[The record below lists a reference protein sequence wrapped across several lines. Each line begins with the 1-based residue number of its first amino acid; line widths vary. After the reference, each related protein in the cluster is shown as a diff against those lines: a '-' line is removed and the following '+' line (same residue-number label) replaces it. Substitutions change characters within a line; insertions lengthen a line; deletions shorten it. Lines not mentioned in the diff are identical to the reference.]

1 MPPLGAAV
9 KELRSSALGR
19 PAAMSRL
26 GPAHVAVEMAEL
38 KPTGVSAASPNAT
51 PTQADKKLA
60 RMLCDDGE
68 PSLGR
73 DGGEPSLGS
82 LEAV

>member
-1 MPPLGAAV
+1 VQRKL
-9 KELRSSALGR
+9 
-19 PAAMSRL
+19 PAE
-26 GPAHVAVEMAEL
+26 VAEL
-38 KPTGVSAASPNAT
+38 KPTGGSAASPNASW
-51 PTQADKKLA
+51 TQADNKLA
-60 RMLCDDGE
+60 RILCDDGE

>member
-1 MPPLGAAV
+1 V
-9 KELRSSALGR
+9 RRTS
-19 PAAMSRL
+19 PAE
-26 GPAHVAVEMAEL
+26 VAEL

-51 PTQADKKLA
+51 PTQADNKLA
-60 RMLCDDGE
+60 RILCDDGE

-73 DGGEPSLGS
+73 DGGEPSLGR